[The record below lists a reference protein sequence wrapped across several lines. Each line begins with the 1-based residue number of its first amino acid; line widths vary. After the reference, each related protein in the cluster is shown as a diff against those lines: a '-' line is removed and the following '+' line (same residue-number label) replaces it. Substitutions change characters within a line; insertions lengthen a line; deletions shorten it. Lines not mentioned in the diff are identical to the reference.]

1 MPARGYKHLVSLNNR
16 SADVS
21 AWKGECA
28 MVTSGY
34 RAELDAG
41 RRFMESIKPGE
52 NIALL
57 FHGDAD
63 GCCAGAVMYRTLR
76 LMGDLLVFPVF
87 MNKGES
93 AYSES
98 LAKRILAREPS
109 RLIVMDMGS
118 RNRAILPGVSTMIID
133 HHKPD
138 GVPPADA
145 FITSFGVEPPAPA
158 SLLTY
163 QICRHFAQ
171 TNGLSWL
178 AAVGTAADLG
188 IDADVEMLRDAYNTY
203 GKKVISQAAVLINS
217 GRRSAEHDIA
227 TPFAALIRA
236 ESPLEIVNGEMPE
249 ALVLAEYRREVSSE
263 LRRSLKTAPNMH
275 GRWALLKFRSPALVH
290 SILASAWARRLKE
303 NISIAANYGYT
314 PGNVHF
320 SVRSA
325 GDFNLIEALG
335 KAHPPGDAEFVQGH
349 VRAAGGIVPLEG
361 FKEMLRR
368 LGFPQDVAESVPPEE
383 IKIEKAA

>member
-1 MPARGYKHLVSLNNR
+1 
-16 SADVS
+16 
-21 AWKGECA
+21 

-63 GCCAGAVMYRTLR
+63 GCCAGAIMYRTLR

-87 MNKGES
+87 MEKGES
-93 AYSES
+93 IYSES
-98 LAKRILAREPS
+98 LAKRIQAYEPS

-118 RNRAILPGVSTMIID
+118 RNRPVVPGLSTMIID

-145 FITSFGVEPPAPA
+145 FVTSFGVEPPAPA

-163 QICRHFAQ
+163 QICRHFVQ
-171 TNGLSWL
+171 TDGLSWL

-188 IDADVEMLRDAYNTY
+188 IDTDFDVLRGACDIY
-203 GKKVISQAAVLINS
+203 GKQVISEAAVLVNS

-227 TPFAALIRA
+227 TPFAALVRA

-249 ALVLAEYRREVSSE
+249 ALVLAQYRQEVSLE
-263 LRRSLKTAPNMH
+263 LKRVLKTAPRVR

-290 SILASAWARRLKE
+290 TLLASAWTRRLKD
-303 NISIAANYGYT
+303 NIVIAANYGYT
-314 PGNVHF
+314 QGNVHF

-325 GDFNLIEALG
+325 GDFNLIEELG
-335 KAHPPGDAEFVQGH
+335 KARPSETSEFAQGH
-349 VRAAGGIVPLEG
+349 VRATGGIVSLEE
-361 FKEMLRR
+361 FAEMLRK
-368 LGFPQDVAESVPPEE
+368 LGFSEEVAESVPPEDME
-383 IKIEKAA
+383 AKKAA